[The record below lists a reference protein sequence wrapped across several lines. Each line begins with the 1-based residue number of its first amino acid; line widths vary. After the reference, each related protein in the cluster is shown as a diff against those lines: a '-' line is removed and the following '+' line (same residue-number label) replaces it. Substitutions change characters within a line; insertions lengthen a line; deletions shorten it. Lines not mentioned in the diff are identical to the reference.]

1 MKRLE
6 KFLRPYR
13 RESILAP
20 LFKLL
25 EVVFDLMVPVVV
37 AQIIDVGVAKNDY
50 GYIVEMFFVL
60 LLMAAVGLLCSFTAQ
75 FFAAK
80 ASVGFATSVR
90 QAMFDHIQGLSF
102 TELDT
107 LGTDTLITRL
117 TDDVNQVQNGINMGL
132 RLLLRSPFVVI
143 GAMVMAF
150 TINVRC
156 ALIFVVTVPIL
167 FVVVFSIMLIS
178 IPLFKKVQAGLD
190 RVTGLTRENLTGV
203 RVIRAFCR
211 EEQAVEEFEEGNR
224 ELTRLNEFVGRIS
237 ALLNPLT
244 YVLING
250 ATVLLIA
257 RAGVQVN
264 IGNLQQGQVVALYN
278 YMAQIIVELIKLAS
292 LIITLNKSMA
302 CADRVSGILDVKS
315 SMEYKVAAEQMK
327 NEQIN
332 VDQRKYGTDGEN
344 EQADSNLAV
353 EFNHVTFTYEGAGA
367 SSLSDITFRAKK
379 GQTIGIIGGTGSG
392 KSTLVSLIPRFYD
405 PQEGTV
411 KVNGINAKDYP
422 QGELCSEIGVVQ
434 QRSIL
439 FKGSIRDNL
448 KWGNDQASDEDLW
461 KAITIAQA
469 KDIVEAKLGKLDSE
483 VEQNGRNLSGGQKQ
497 RLTIARALVS
507 KPEILI
513 LDDSLSALDF
523 ATDATLRKAIGELE
537 GNVTTFLVSQRISG
551 IRQADKILVMEDG
564 ELAGQG
570 THEELMETCE
580 TYQEIYY
587 SQFPEERPAAVK
599 SSKETGKD
607 LDKADKMTEK
617 AEKGAAE

>member
-132 RLLLRSPFVVI
+132 SLLLRSPFVVI

-211 EEQAVEEFEEGNR
+211 EEQSVEEFEEGNR

-302 CADRVSGILDVKS
+302 CADRVAGILDVKS

-332 VDQRKYGTDGEN
+332 ADQRKYETDGEN
-344 EQADSNLAV
+344 DQADSNLAV

-379 GQTIGIIGGTGSG
+379 GQTIGIIGGTGSAKTSLVNLISRLYDVTKGEVLVGG
-392 KSTLVSLIPRFYD
+392 KNV
-405 PQEGTV
+405 
-411 KVNGINAKDYP
+411 KDYDMEVLRN
-422 QGELCSEIGVVQ
+422 QVSVVLQ
-434 QRSIL
+434 NNVLFSGTIL
-439 FKGSIRDNL
+439 DNL
-448 KWGNDQASDEDLW
+448 RWGDKEATLEECRHACELACADEFIDRFP
-461 KAITIAQA
+461 KGYETYI
-469 KDIVEAKLGKLDSE
+469 
-483 VEQNGRNLSGGQKQ
+483 EQGGSNVSGGQKQ
-497 RLTIARALVS
+497 RLCIARALLK
-507 KPEILI
+507 KPKVLI
-513 LDDSLSALDF
+513 LDDSTSAVDT
-523 ATDATLRKAIGELE
+523 ATDAKIRRAFREEIPD
-537 GNVTTFLVSQRISG
+537 TTKLIIAQRISSV
-551 IRQADKILVMEDG
+551 QDADRIIVMEDG
-564 ELAGQG
+564 KVNGFG
-570 THEELMETCE
+570 THEELLE
-580 TYQEIYY
+580 QNDIYREVY
-587 SQFPEERPAAVK
+587 ESQTSGGGDFDE
-599 SSKETGKD
+599 KEGK
-607 LDKADKMTEK
+607 
-617 AEKGAAE
+617 